1 MRKFNDAIFEPL
13 ELRTLMSGNGLT
25 GVYYNNSD
33 FTGVSQTRTDAT
45 VNFNWG
51 AGAPSSAMGA
61 DTYAVRWT
69 GKVETGRVGD
79 YTFYTRAD
87 DGVRLWV
94 NGKLVVD
101 DFTLHSARERS
112 GTITLAADTKYDIKM
127 EYYEHTGL
135 ATASLSWSGPGF
147 GKQVIPQARLYTAPV
162 AVTPTPAPTLAVTT
176 FTLMNA
182 DTNEPLFE
190 LKDGATIDYAK

>member
-61 DTYAVRWT
+61 DTFAVRWT
-69 GKVETGRVGD
+69 GKVETGAIFVEGR
-79 YTFYTRAD
+79 
-87 DGVRLWV
+87 
-94 NGKLVVD
+94 
-101 DFTLHSARERS
+101 TL
-112 GTITLAADTKYDIKM
+112 GTV
-127 EYYEHTGL
+127 
-135 ATASLSWSGPGF
+135 TAET
-147 GKQVIPQARLYTAPV
+147 ARLGT
-162 AVTPTPAPTLAVTT
+162 
-176 FTLMNA
+176 
-182 DTNEPLFE
+182 EPLFAIG
-190 LKDGATIDYAK
+190 DANGATAGGATRWSAPIVCGIPDPARRMPRPASRN